1 MVPVMSPPAAA
12 FAAAAPAFSGVR
24 DVSAAASRN
33 ASMVPPARSRMRLV
47 RSARD
52 RISGYV
58 VALMAGGCRRSG
70 GAGWRGAGRL
80 EETAIK
86 RANRGDPQNRR
97 LLSAGDLE
105 PEDRLVN
112 GGELAKRGE
121 CCEHAVLGVSTAAVG
136 WIEVGNA

>member
-1 MVPVMSPPAAA
+1 MVPVMSPPAGA

-24 DVSAAASRN
+24 DVSAAASRS

-70 GAGWRGAGRL
+70 GAGWRGSGRL
-80 EETAIK
+80 EETAIV
-86 RANRGDPQNRR
+86 RPNRGDPLSRN
-97 LLSAGDLE
+97 LFSAGDLE
-105 PEDRLVN
+105 PENRLVN
-112 GGELAKRGE
+112 RGELTDRGE
-121 CCEHAVLGVSTAAVG
+121 C
-136 WIEVGNA
+136 